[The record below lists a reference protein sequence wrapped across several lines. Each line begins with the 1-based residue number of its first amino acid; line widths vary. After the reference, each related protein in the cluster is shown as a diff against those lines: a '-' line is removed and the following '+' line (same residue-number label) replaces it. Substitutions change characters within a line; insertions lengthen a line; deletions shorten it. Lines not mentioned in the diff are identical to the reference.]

1 MTNEWQ
7 FKTVESLISLITVE
21 ANRLKF
27 LQKCASSRDLTE
39 KEIREFRGSKAS
51 FNKASEALK
60 IKFN

>member
-27 LQKCASSRDLTE
+27 LQTRASSRDLTE

-51 FNKASEALK
+51 FNKAAEALK